1 MYINWTK
8 VTNTSSLY
16 DIAGTSMYLYTL
28 DIIDSDQYSRQTY
41 VLFSFVVQNSF
52 IQLHKSPYCK
62 FFLMT

>member
-16 DIAGTSMYLYTL
+16 DIAGTSMYIYTL

-52 IQLHKSPYCK
+52 IQLH
-62 FFLMT
+62 

>member
-16 DIAGTSMYLYTL
+16 AIAGTSMYIYTL

-41 VLFSFVVQNSF
+41 ILFSFVVQNSF
-52 IQLHKSPYCK
+52 IQLH
-62 FFLMT
+62 